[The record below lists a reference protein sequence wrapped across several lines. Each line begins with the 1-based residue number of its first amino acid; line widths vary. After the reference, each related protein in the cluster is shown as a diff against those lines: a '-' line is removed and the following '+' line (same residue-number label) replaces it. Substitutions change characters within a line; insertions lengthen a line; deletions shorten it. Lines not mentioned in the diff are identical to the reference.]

1 MRVTFGAMHR
11 NATSGIEAAAERLTN
26 LQRQVSS
33 GKRL

>member
-1 MRVTFGAMHR
+1 MHR